1 MSYRA
6 LMALVTVTSA
16 VIVVALGAYLL
27 GGEEGFPSHRLSGP
41 ELAAFN
47 GAVGAAFVAFPS
59 QDKLEPTA
67 TPVTVLIPA
76 IGVAAPVTRLGL
88 KRDGTLKVPSGYSET
103 GWWSGG
109 PKPGQT
115 GRAVIVGHVD
125 SKSGPAVFANLQEV
139 RRGDLVEVIR
149 GDGSAVEFEVRGVD
163 EADKLATSRPSTST
177 GRPTAG
183 VASSHLWREVRP
195 LEGPLRPERDCLAS
209 RV

>member
-1 MSYRA
+1 
-6 LMALVTVTSA
+6 MAVVAVTSA

-27 GGEEGFPSHRLSGP
+27 GGEERFPSHRLSGP
-41 ELAAFN
+41 ELTAFN
-47 GAVGAAFVAFPS
+47 AAVGAAFVAFPS

-67 TPVTVLIPA
+67 RPETVVIPA

-139 RRGDLVEVIR
+139 RRGDLVEVLR
-149 GDGSAVEFEVRGVD
+149 ADGSAVEFEVRGVD
-163 EADKLATSRPSTST
+163 ETDKSDF
-177 GRPTAG
+177 PTIDVYG
-183 VASSHLWREVRP
+183 ETDRSE
-195 LEGPLRPERDCLAS
+195 LRLLTCGGKFDRSKGHYDQNVIVWAR